1 MFVVVYYDILE
12 IENEVSYMARILV
25 VDDDKNTRRLISVSL
40 NKNNDILLA
49 TNGIEAVKLFE
60 QNVVDLLI
68 IDVMMPQMDGYELTK
83 LLRETNNNNPILML
97 TSKHAIMD
105 KQKGYSLGIDDYLTK
120 PFDPIE
126 LQLRVDALLRRA
138 KVSNQ
143 HLLTIHT
150 ISLNKRSLEVTT
162 PKEIMLLPKKEFDL
176 LFKLLS
182 YPNIIFTKYQL
193 MDEIWGITN
202 ESDDHTINVHINRLR
217 NRFAQYDDFEIL
229 TIRGLGFKAVIKK

>member
-1 MFVVVYYDILE
+1 MFVHIYYDILE
-12 IENEVSYMARILV
+12 LANEVSFMARILV

-97 TSKHAIMD
+97 TSKHGIMD
-105 KQKGYSLGIDDYLTK
+105 KQKGFLLGIDDYLTK
-120 PFDPIE
+120 PFDPLE
-126 LQLRVDALLRRA
+126 LQLRVDALLRRSQ
-138 KVSNQ
+138 VSNK
-143 HLLTIHT
+143 HILTINT
-150 ISLNKRSLEVTT
+150 LTLNKRSLEVTT
-162 PKEIMLLPKKEFDL
+162 PKETMLLPKKEFDL

-182 YPNIIFTKYQL
+182 YPNVIFTKYQL
-193 MDEIWGITN
+193 MDEIWGMTN
-202 ESDDHTINVHINRLR
+202 DSDDHTINVHINRLR
-217 NRFAQYDDFEIL
+217 NRFVAYDDFEL
-229 TIRGLGFKAVIKK
+229 RTIRGLGFKAVTKQ